1 MQIAFT
7 ECTLTVEQ
15 QAIVDLVNS
24 LLAVCLLDRDDQQAM
39 RRLAAYLLESADVAP
54 QQEIAEALGYKDART
69 VRHIRD
75 QVEQEGLESLLSH
88 VTGRS
93 PVTTRPEVIQAV
105 IGEILSAVI
114 EERHLPDDAEIA
126 GRANRRL
133 NQTGYEG
140 EPVTERMAQTIRL
153 DWEIER
159 PATQRAL
166 SSPPDRDTEAS
177 AEEAASLTE
186 EAISLGH
193 TRWGGA
199 FVLLAL
205 LIREAWLESAKL
217 LTIAS
222 GYAVT
227 PEQLLL
233 TAIFAPICGIRRAFH
248 LDDVRDVGFALLT
261 GRPRPLTHGTF
272 QHLIH
277 ALLPRDIVRFY
288 RATSQQQVDQAGEG
302 DLRVSMDG
310 HTLARFTKLVDLPK
324 GRIGSTARIGK
335 ADNVI
340 TSFALDL
347 RTFFTLRIR
356 RGAKQ
361 LHRAVLPMT
370 RELLRLWKG
379 EKGVLRLFLDRGAFH
394 GLLFQALKA
403 LPRVHFYTPAV
414 RYPNYVEEWE
424 KLPESAFEEEPFV
437 FEHDKDLPPEEQTS
451 YRLADRTHEVN
462 LWKNKKLI
470 GTVTLRAI
478 ILFNPRGETTS
489 ERWFVLLTDD
499 EDTPARELANEYGDH
514 WEHEMAHRV
523 GKHDLC
529 YDILPPSYTLETHR
543 DENGELV
550 REAELNIKNTFLM
563 SWLRCLTFNLMT
575 VFGKALGR
583 KYANMRGGTLLRKF
597 IHRPAKLFVVGDEL
611 HVVFDPFRNQEE
623 LRPLLDGLNEERIAV
638 PWLNGLVLRFF
649 VNEEQRLHPLTSQ
662 EKRKWFLKKER
673 PKCLA

>member
-1 MQIAFT
+1 MQIAFPGR
-7 ECTLTVEQ
+7 TLTVEQ
-15 QAIVDLVNS
+15 RAIVDLVNS
-24 LLAVCLLDRDDQQAM
+24 LLTVCPLHRDDQQAV
-39 RRLAAYLLESADVAP
+39 RRLAAYLLELADVAT
-54 QQEIAEALGYKDART
+54 QQEVAEALGYNSART
-69 VRHIRD
+69 IRHIRD
-75 QVEQEGLESLLSH
+75 RVEQEGLEALLTH
-88 VTGRS
+88 VTGRL
-93 PVTTRPEVIQAV
+93 PVTTRPEVVQAV

-114 EERHLPDDAEIA
+114 EEHCLPDDEEIA
-126 GRANRRL
+126 ERANRHL
-133 NQTGYEG
+133 IQTGYEDQ
-140 EPVTERMAQTIRL
+140 PITERMAQTIRL
-153 DWEIER
+153 DWEIKR
-159 PATQRAL
+159 PATERTL
-166 SSPPDRDTEAS
+166 SSSPDQGKQDAEAS
-177 AEEAASLTE
+177 SDEP
-186 EAISLGH
+186 ISLGH

-205 LIREAWLESAKL
+205 LIREAWLEYAKL
-217 LTIAS
+217 LTIAP

-233 TAIFAPICGIRRAFH
+233 TAIFATICGISRAFH

-277 ALLPRDIVRFY
+277 ALSLRDAVRFY

-310 HTLARFTKLVDLPK
+310 HTLARFTKIVDLPR
-324 GRIGSTARIGK
+324 GRIGSTARIEK
-335 ADNVI
+335 ADDVI

-347 RTFFTLRIR
+347 RTFLTLRIR

-370 RELLRLWKG
+370 REILRLWKG
-379 EKGVLRLFLDRGAFH
+379 ETGVLRLFLDRGAFH

-424 KLPESAFEEEPFV
+424 ELPESAFEEAPFV
-437 FEHDKDLPPEEQTS
+437 FERDEDLPPEEQIS
-451 YRLADRTHEVN
+451 YRLADRTQKVN
-462 LWKNKKLI
+462 LWKNKKLL

-478 ILFNPRGETTS
+478 ILFNPQGETTS
-489 ERWFVLLTDD
+489 ERWFVLFTDD

-543 DENGELV
+543 DEEGELV
-550 REAELNIKNTFLM
+550 REVELNIKNAFLM

-575 VFGKALGR
+575 VFGRALGGE
-583 KYANMRGGTLLRKF
+583 YAKMQVGTLLRKF

-611 HVVFDPFRNQEE
+611 HVVFDPFRDQED
-623 LRPLLDGLNEERIAV
+623 LRPLLDELNEERIAV
-638 PWLNGLVLRFF
+638 PWLNGLVLQFSID
-649 VNEEQRLHPLTSQ
+649 EEQCLHPLTSL

-673 PKCLA
+673 SKCLA